1 MTVRNKRTFP
11 VENICLM
18 VKWLYNIMPCGNLYK
33 FKPGKEAERGFI
45 LTDSSGFGS
54 VKSWPCGAL

>member
-1 MTVRNKRTFP
+1 M
-11 VENICLM
+11 ENICLM